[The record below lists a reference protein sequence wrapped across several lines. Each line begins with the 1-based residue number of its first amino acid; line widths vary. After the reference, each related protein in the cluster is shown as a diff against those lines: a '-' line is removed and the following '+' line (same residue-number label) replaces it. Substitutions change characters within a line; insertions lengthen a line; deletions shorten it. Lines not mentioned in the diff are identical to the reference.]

1 MLYYYFTAI
10 KVHMARLGQHFMADR
25 QVLDRVV
32 EAARLRPG
40 EKILEVGPGHG
51 ELTGLLLE
59 TCSVTA
65 IEKDNMLFKE
75 IKERFPRATVIN
87 ADALK
92 VRWPPFDKCVSNL
105 PYEISKKF
113 LLKLL
118 QHDFELVVL
127 VLQREFAEKL
137 AARPGSKEYGVV
149 SVCAQY
155 CCEVGLLDRIPK
167 NAFKPQPKV
176 ESQIVRLKQRER
188 LDKGF
193 LDFVTLQFQRRNKR
207 IGDRRVRDLSPQE
220 FLSLYKNS

>member
-1 MLYYYFTAI
+1 
-10 KVHMARLGQHFMADR
+10 MARLGQHFMADR
-25 QVLDRVV
+25 QVLAKVIGCAQLVQGDRV
-32 EAARLRPG
+32 
-40 EKILEVGPGHG
+40 LEVGPGHG
-51 ELTGLLLE
+51 ELTELLLK

-65 IEKDNMLFKE
+65 IEKDKMLFKE

-92 VRWPPFDKCVSNL
+92 VEWPPFNKCVSNL
-105 PYEISKKF
+105 PYAISKRF

-118 QHDFELVVL
+118 QHRFDSAVL

-149 SVCAQY
+149 SVCAQH
-155 CCEVGLLDRIPK
+155 CCEVGLLDRVPR

-176 ESQIVRLKQRER
+176 ESQIVRLDQREK

-193 LDFVTLQFQRRNKR
+193 LDFVTLQFQRRNKKM
-207 IGDRRVRDLSPQE
+207 GDRRVRDLSPHE
-220 FLSLYKNS
+220 LLSLYKNG